1 MSEVVVHKV
10 SVTTTGSDG
19 SATGSAN
26 SPSMN
31 GLLLDIYLDFHGSAP
46 AGTTDTTISY
56 EDRGGNI
63 WAITDSATD
72 VLVAPRVK
80 PVDNANSA
88 ITNAHDKFALSGKLT
103 VTVAQCNALT
113 GAVVAY
119 IRYLR
124 G

>member
-10 SVTTTGSDG
+10 SVTTTGSAG
-19 SATGSAN
+19 TATGSTN
-26 SPSMN
+26 SPAMN
-31 GLLLDIYLDFHGSAP
+31 GFLLDIYLDFHASAP
-46 AGTTDTTISY
+46 GSTDTTIAY
-56 EDRGGNI
+56 TDRGGNVLVV
-63 WAITDSATD
+63 TSSATD

-88 ITNAHDKFALSGKLT
+88 ITNAHDKFALSGILT
-103 VTVAQCNALT
+103 VSLAQCNALT

-124 G
+124 V